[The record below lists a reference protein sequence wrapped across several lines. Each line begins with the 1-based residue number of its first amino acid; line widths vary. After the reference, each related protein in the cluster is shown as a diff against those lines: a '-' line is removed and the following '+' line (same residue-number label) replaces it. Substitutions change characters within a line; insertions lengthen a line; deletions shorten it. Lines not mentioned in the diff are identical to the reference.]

1 MKTNKPFPIKGHLT
15 VLDGT
20 PKSMRGDEWALVTS
34 KGISVAE
41 YKQKHATKSN
51 K

>member
-1 MKTNKPFPIKGHLT
+1 MKTNKPFAIKGHLT
-15 VLDGT
+15 VLNGT
-20 PKSMRGDEWALVTS
+20 PKSMRGEEWTLAPG

-41 YKQKHATKSN
+41 YKQKPATRSN

>member
-1 MKTNKPFPIKGHLT
+1 MKRTEPFTIKGHLT
-15 VLDGT
+15 ALNGT
-20 PKSMRGDEWALVTS
+20 PKSMRGDEWTLAPG

-41 YKQKHATKSN
+41 YKQKPATRSN